1 MPRTHFNTF
10 ITEAIDEDAPTEKGL
25 RPDELYGL
33 YTSWCLLNKTPS
45 LPDEALWEYLKS
57 RGINPEDNHLGMK
70 GPAAGDYI
78 LASVPSLT

>member
-1 MPRTHFNTF
+1 MPLTHFNSF
-10 ITEAIDEDAPTEKGL
+10 ITEAIDENVPTLRGL

-33 YTSWCLLNKTPS
+33 YTSWCLLNNTQPR
-45 LPDEALWEYLKS
+45 PDEALWEHLKS
-57 RGINPEDNHLGMK
+57 RGINAEDNHLGMK